1 MKKVTETSF
10 LLLSVT
16 FYTEHMNY
24 HCLGT
29 A

>member
-1 MKKVTETSF
+1 MKKVIDTSF
-10 LLLSVT
+10 LLLSIT